1 MAGEEEHPRDSPF
14 NCRNRAKGGVW
25 YKWQG
30 KKNHPRDSPFNCRNR
45 AKGGESGIN
54 GRGRRTIPG
63 IALLTAVTGLRGESG
78 INGRGRRTTH
88 SWNWIVLLQRI
99 VTKPLN

>member
-14 NCRNRAKGGVW
+14 NCRNRAKGGGVW

-45 AKGGESGIN
+45 AT
-54 GRGRRTIPG
+54 RGVWYKWQG
-63 IALLTAVTGLRGESG
+63 KK
-78 INGRGRRTTH
+78 NH
-88 SWNWIVLLQRI
+88 
-99 VTKPLN
+99 PLMELDSFTPTYSD